1 MKKLL
6 LISLL
11 LSACA
16 VLPIEAAKKQK
27 MIDIAVQPVEASIY
41 INNQFIGYGS
51 GSFVRPKKGNMAV
64 IRIECNGYKTIH
76 AKFYGE
82 DKRSAISYTLQQDGY
97 YRMTAYS
104 GIVNKYFTIDI
115 DPMYYSISDDN
126 KVDTKPAW
134 KLLHQILLNYFDEIA
149 MTDVYGGYVQTP
161 WQYKT
166 FQLSEM
172 QMRNRVTIRDIST
185 PDRVAFQIKISSEVA
200 AAAAA
205 MHGEFEEVDRIAKE
219 YEPLIEELQT
229 RIGKVSSL

>member
-1 MKKLL
+1 MKK
-6 LISLL
+6 SLL
-11 LSACA
+11 VSMILGICA
-16 VLPIEAAKKQK
+16 VLPIEAAKQK

-51 GSFVRPKKGNMAV
+51 GQFVRPKKGNMAV
-64 IRIECNGYKTIH
+64 IRIEYNGYKTIH

-82 DKRSAISYTLQQDGY
+82 DKRSAISYTMQQDGY

-115 DPMYYSISDDN
+115 DPMYYTIAED
-126 KVDTKPAW
+126 KTVDTKPAW

-149 MTDVYGGYVQTP
+149 TTDVYGGYVQTP

-166 FQLSEM
+166 FQMSEM

-185 PDRVAFQIKISSEVA
+185 PDRVAFQIKVSSEVA

-219 YEPLIEELQT
+219 YEPLLEELQT
-229 RIGKVSSL
+229 RIGKVHSL